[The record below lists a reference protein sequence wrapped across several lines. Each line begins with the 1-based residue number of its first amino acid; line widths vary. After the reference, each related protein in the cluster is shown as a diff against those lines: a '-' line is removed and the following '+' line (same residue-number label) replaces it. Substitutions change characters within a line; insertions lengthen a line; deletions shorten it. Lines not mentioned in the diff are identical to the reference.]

1 MTIQAERDYEKTSE
15 AMHDANN
22 ALRHLHGLRD
32 SGALTDRERFQIKG
46 MCPFLLKLYQD
57 LEVRRQALEKQCS
70 WYKAEA
76 DHE

>member
-1 MTIQAERDYEKTSE
+1 MTQAELDYEKTAE

-32 SGALTDRERFQIKG
+32 SRALTDRERFQIKG

-57 LEVRRQALEKQCS
+57 LETRRQALEEQCS
-70 WYKAEA
+70 WKKAE
-76 DHE
+76 DGNE